1 MIRTPIKV
9 VIFRSAPRQNV
20 FAPAWEFPIAEDK
33 ITTVNFKALAKFIL
47 AKEKSILKNSGVKQ
61 PLIGPFVEIKKGDGY
76 TGLGENSLT
85 SRYGSYN
92 LLDFKHPE
100 IKKLKK
106 AILESHARFL
116 EALKIP
122 LYPELYIQCW
132 ANVLRK
138 GEQIKPHIHS
148 VLPDTYLGG
157 QINVQVQNTSTWY
170 INPVNQINDP
180 ELYESKNEVG
190 KLTLFQN
197 CIPHYTDKQ
206 VSTTPRITIA
216 FDLVVNKKASVLMS
230 GKKFRKI
237 I

>member
-33 ITTVNFKALAKFIL
+33 ITTVNFKKIAKL
-47 AKEKSILKNSGVKQ
+47 VLEKEKSILKSSMQG
-61 PLIGPFVEIKKGDGY
+61 GDGY
-76 TGLGENSLT
+76 TGLGKKSLT

-92 LLDFKHPE
+92 LLDSKHPE

-132 ANVLRK
+132 ANVMRK
-138 GEQIKPHIHS
+138 GEQIKAHIHS

-157 QINVQVQNTSTWY
+157 QINVQVQKTSTWY

-190 KLTLFQN
+190 KLTFFQN

-216 FDLVVNKKASVLMS
+216 FDLVVNSKAPVLLS
-230 GKKFRKI
+230 GKNFRKI